1 MKKFYTSL
9 FFLSFFAFTVQAA
22 VYKWVDEE
30 GNVTKYS
37 DVPQKAGDKPINV
50 PPPAMEFQSNTPSS
64 VPEFKPPTPTTDK
77 TPSNREEASATAY
90 SAVTIMNIQD
100 DQGIRANGGVFSIQL
115 ASQPPLNAASGDR
128 YVVLIDGAT
137 YQSSDTAE
145 FQLENLIR
153 GTHTISVQIQDQKGS
168 VLTSS
173 NPITMHVLRR

>member
-1 MKKFYTSL
+1 M
-9 FFLSFFAFTVQAA
+9 SFFAFTVQAA

-50 PPPAMEFQSNTPSS
+50 PPPAMEFQSKTPST
-64 VPEFKPPTPTTDK
+64 VPEFKPPTRAPNK
-77 TPSNREEASATAY
+77 TPSEETSVTAY

-100 DQGIRANGGVFSIQL
+100 DQGVRANGGVFSIQL
-115 ASQPPLNAASGDR
+115 ASQPPLNSASGDR

-168 VLTSS
+168 VLASS
-173 NPITMHVLRR
+173 SPITMHVLRH